1 MIDLFNIPNSQD
13 NTSIFYA
20 NGSAWQTWRKPRK
33 CNYVFMMAI
42 GGGAGGAGGLQNN
55 AANMAVGGP
64 AGAITR
70 ALFNS
75 SNLPDILYIQ
85 VGLGGRGG
93 IPNNSGAAGNRSF
106 ISIAPNTTAQNV
118 VMGSGT
124 AGAVGG
130 PAGAGASVLGET
142 AFTSTVGNFITLS
155 TFISTIGNPTPVYTS
170 SIIDITPLTS
180 QITCPGAGGGGVSA
194 TIPSITVFNGS
205 SINATSLSPRISGGT
220 SFTGSTAATNGADGY
235 TSWKPF
241 FSTGGAGGGCSYSGT
256 SGNGGKGGIG
266 SGGGAGGVSFT
277 NAGGVAGSGGDGG
290 DGLVIIVS
298 F

>member
-20 NGSAWQTWRKPRK
+20 NGSAWQTWRKPRI

-42 GGGAGGAGGLQNN
+42 GGGAGGGAGFNGT
-55 AANMAVGGP
+55 ANMSIGGP

-106 ISIAPNTTAQNV
+106 ISLSSSTIATNV
-118 VMGSGT
+118 IMASGT

-155 TFISTIGNPTPVYTS
+155 TFISTIGNPTPLYVS

-266 SGGGAGGVSFT
+266 SGGGAGGCSNT
-277 NAGGVAGSGGDGG
+277 TAGGVVGNGGDGG

>member
-13 NTSIFYA
+13 HTSIFYA
-20 NGSAWQTWRKPRK
+20 KGSAWQTWRKPRK
-33 CNYVFMMAI
+33 CNYVWMMAI
-42 GGGAGGAGGLQNN
+42 GGGAGGAGGFNGT
-55 AANMAVGGP
+55 ANMAVGGA

-70 ALFNS
+70 TLFNS

-93 IPNNSGAAGNRSF
+93 TPPNSGATGNRSF
-106 ISIAPNTTAQNV
+106 ISLSSSTIATNV
-118 VMGSGT
+118 IMASGT

-130 PAGAGASVLGET
+130 PSGAGASVLGET
-142 AFTSTVGNFITLS
+142 AFTSAVGNFITLS
-155 TFISTIGNPTPVYTS
+155 TFISTIGNPTPLYTS

-194 TIPSITVFNGS
+194 TTPSITVFDGS
-205 SINATSLSPRISGGT
+205 SINATSFSPRISGGT

-266 SGGGAGGVSFT
+266 SGGGAGGCSNT
-277 NAGGVAGSGGDGG
+277 TAGGVAGNGGDGG

>member
-42 GGGAGGAGGLQNN
+42 GGGAGGAGGLQNA

-106 ISIAPNTTAQNV
+106 ISLSSSTIATNV
-118 VMGSGT
+118 IMASGT

-130 PAGAGASVLGET
+130 PSGAGSSVLGET
-142 AFTSTVGNFITLS
+142 AFNSAVGNFITLS
-155 TFISTIGNPTPVYTS
+155 TFISTIGNPTPLYTS

-180 QITCPGAGGGGVSA
+180 QITCPGAGGGGVSNLS
-194 TIPSITVFNGS
+194 PRTVFDGS
-205 SINATSLSPRISGGT
+205 SINATSFSPRISGGT
-220 SFTGSTAATNGADGY
+220 SFTGSTAATNGDNGY

-266 SGGGAGGVSFT
+266 SGGGAGGVSYT
-277 NAGGVAGSGGDGG
+277 SAGGVAGNGGDGG